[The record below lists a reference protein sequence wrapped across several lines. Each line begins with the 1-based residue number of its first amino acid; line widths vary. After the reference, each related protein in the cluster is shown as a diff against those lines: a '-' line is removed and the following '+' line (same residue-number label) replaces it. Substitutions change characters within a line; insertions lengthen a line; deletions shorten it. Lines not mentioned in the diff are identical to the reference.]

1 MGDVGGLMRRS
12 QFTVDA
18 EAIQGNEGATVTFRA
33 LKVREIRE
41 YLADPVRRD
50 RDVVEEH
57 VLGWVGIVD
66 DAGKP
71 LPSPADDP
79 EVLGE
84 LYMHEVQAMAA
95 LMYQGPDGP
104 EAKN

>member
-1 MGDVGGLMRRS
+1 MPNAKRRS

-33 LKVREIRE
+33 LKVREMRE
-41 YLADPVRRD
+41 YRATEMTD
-50 RDVVEEH
+50 RDLLEAH

-84 LYMHEVQAMAA
+84 LYLHEVQAMAA

>member
-1 MGDVGGLMRRS
+1 MPKPTRRGT
-12 QFTVDA
+12 FTVDA
-18 EAIQGNEGATVTFRA
+18 ETIQGNEGATVTFRA
-33 LKVREIRE
+33 LKVREMRE
-41 YLADPVRRD
+41 YRATEMTD
-50 RDVVEEH
+50 RDLLEAH

-84 LYMHEVQAMAA
+84 LYLHEVQAMAA